1 MPRGARKQAESGV
14 YHLMMRGINRQL
26 IFEDENDSERFLE
39 VLSSYKETCGYELLG
54 YCLMGNHVHILMRV
68 GAEPLQTVMRR
79 IAAKYVYWYNVKY
92 ERVGHLFQERFRSEP
107 VEDDAYL
114 MTVLR
119 YIHRNPVKAG
129 LCEKPEDY
137 RLSSYRDYL
146 GRAGIVDTGFVLSMV
161 SPAEL
166 AAFTSQDVD
175 DACLDMPEMPS
186 RRLTDEGAAAAI
198 ERISGCGSSAAFQ
211 ALPVEERDRFLP
223 LILEA
228 GVSVRQASRLTG
240 VSVGV
245 VRRFTPGVM
254 SRNT

>member
-1 MPRGARKQAESGV
+1 
-14 YHLMMRGINRQL
+14 
-26 IFEDENDSERFLE
+26 
-39 VLSSYKETCGYELLG
+39 
-54 YCLMGNHVHILMRV
+54 
-68 GAEPLQTVMRR
+68 
-79 IAAKYVYWYNVKY
+79 
-92 ERVGHLFQERFRSEP
+92 
-107 VEDDAYL
+107 

-146 GRAGIVDTGFVLSMV
+146 GRVGIVDTGFVLSMV

-211 ALPVEERDRFLP
+211 ALPVEARDRFLP

-228 GVSVRQASRLTG
+228 GVSVRQASRLTR